1 MGLRCRNPPGH
12 FSQLKAW
19 TISLIYTPKWWRT
32 LPSLIYFSWDIYR
45 DPFHNKK
52 SNIIDN
58 IWHPTAGLRCRNPP
72 RHLGQLKARA
82 IPLIGTRSGQELSL
96 PEYIFHRIFIENSL
110 HKKKSNI
117 KVDIRHS
124 AVGLRCRNPPR
135 HCSQLTTWL
144 ILLIETPNG
153 QELCWL

>member
-1 MGLRCRNPPGH
+1 
-12 FSQLKAW
+12 
-19 TISLIYTPKWWRT
+19 
-32 LPSLIYFSWDIYR
+32 
-45 DPFHNKK
+45 
-52 SNIIDN
+52 
-58 IWHPTAGLRCRNPP
+58 
-72 RHLGQLKARA
+72 
-82 IPLIGTRSGQELSL
+82 LIGTRSGQELSL

-144 ILLIETPNG
+144 ILLIETPVEGVLYEYPMKNIFRKG
-153 QELCWL
+153 KFLPTSGSNQRYFPGL